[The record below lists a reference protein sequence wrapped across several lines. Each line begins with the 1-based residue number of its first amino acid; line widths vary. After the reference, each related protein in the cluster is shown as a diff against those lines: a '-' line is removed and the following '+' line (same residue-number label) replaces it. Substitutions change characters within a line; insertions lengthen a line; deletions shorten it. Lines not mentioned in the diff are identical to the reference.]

1 MCIRDSPYYVA
12 VSKLLYIIYVQNM
25 EGAMVDIY
33 NPMFV
38 AKVLNMEKDEA
49 PVEYPKVELVGGLP
63 PLLENEDEVLKKL
76 DLENP
81 NWIKEED

>member
-1 MCIRDSPYYVA
+1 
-12 VSKLLYIIYVQNM
+12 
-25 EGAMVDIY
+25 MVDIY

-49 PVEYPKVELVGGLP
+49 PVEYPKVEFVNGLP

-81 NWIKEED
+81 NWISETD